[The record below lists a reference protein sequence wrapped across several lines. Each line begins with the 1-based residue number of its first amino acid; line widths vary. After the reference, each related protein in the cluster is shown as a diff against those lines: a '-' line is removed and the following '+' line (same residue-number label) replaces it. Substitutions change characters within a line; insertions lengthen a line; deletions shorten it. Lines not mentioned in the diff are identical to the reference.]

1 MKCSFNDVSK
11 SRGTWWTIDT
21 EKSMPDSDPISLTKN
36 NTDPVLLQVHVD
48 IKGITERFFCLFL
61 WQVVVVVVDQTPG
74 FWNDENIVDTHVGI
88 KINKS

>member
-1 MKCSFNDVSK
+1 MSN
-11 SRGTWWTIDT
+11 
-21 EKSMPDSDPISLTKN
+21 SDPISLAKH

-61 WQVVVVVVDQTPG
+61 WQVVVVVVDQTTG
-74 FWNDENIVDTHVGI
+74 FGNDENVVDTHVGL